1 VIADHVRL
9 SGYATIAA
17 IAQGTRSLC
26 PRPCVF
32 ACFSVSQSVIKQIG
46 AAPIFCLCF
55 LCLFFA
61 CSSCHNVDGR
71 QLHASQLYVF
81 SCSYPT
87 ILYFRAGG
95 EEPVA
100 YKGKRNV
107 EAFKE
112 FVEATRTGAQNTNT
126 Q

>member
-1 VIADHVRL
+1 MSVCLDMLPLLPSHRAHDLSVR
-9 SGYATIAA
+9 APV
-17 IAQGTRSLC
+17 SLL
-26 PRPCVF
+26 V
-32 ACFSVSQSVIKQIG
+32 
-46 AAPIFCLCF
+46 F
-55 LCLFFA
+55 LCLFLA

-71 QLHASQLYVF
+71 KLHASQLNVF
-81 SCSYPT
+81 SRSYPT